1 MKIKFCLLFL
11 LFFPIFL
18 QADSFID
25 FEEAIFEKDFKAAVL
40 MIQRS
45 KGKYVNMNII
55 NDGWAP
61 LHSVA
66 GLISAESPP
75 EYLNLVKTLLQ
86 YGAKVNRRTFH
97 NKYTPLHIVLYSLRK
112 EKEINEYAEK
122 VIELLL
128 ENGANVNKETLAG
141 ISSLELAAIME
152 SKRPLEI
159 INNKRNLKWKHISS
173 WKVSNFKKHKKKCR
187 SSFVSS
193 LLKPKQKLSRP

>member
-1 MKIKFCLLFL
+1 MKIKFCLLFF

-18 QADSFID
+18 QADNFID
-25 FEEAIFEKDFKAAVL
+25 FEEAIFNKDFKSAVL

-45 KGKYVNMNII
+45 KGKYVNMNTV

-61 LHSVA
+61 LHTVA
-66 GLISAESPP
+66 SLISEASPD
-75 EYLNLVKTLLQ
+75 YLNLVNTLLQ
-86 YGAKVNRRTFH
+86 YGAKVNKRTAH
-97 NKYTPLHIVLYSLRK
+97 NKYTPLHIVLYKLTE
-112 EKEINEYAEK
+112 EKEISEYAEK

-128 ENGANVNKETLAG
+128 DQGANINKDSYAG
-141 ISSLELAAIME
+141 INPREVAEIME

-159 INNKRNLKWKHISS
+159 INNKRNLKLKHISS

-187 SSFVSS
+187 SSFISS